1 MQGRENFIRF
11 WDKILGSSSDTE
23 AAQHPVVSPQGT
35 PVVEA
40 RGSPDRQN
48 LSLGGNLTSEGL
60 KGASEPV
67 SSDLAVSSESSE
79 VVGAVQLP
87 DAIREVVSDS
97 AGGVVTASGE
107 PKPHGPKSLQSL
119 VQKYCVYEGYI
130 ELDRISPGNNPRVV
144 KECSVDIIK
153 NSILNSGWDDS
164 SVFIICVVTDDNNL
178 TNPDKVR
185 SDPELLAFVIE
196 HCTFVFVNG
205 HHRDL
210 ALKVLKKAEFTKFP
224 LPSKVKCQ
232 LCVGISDWDHFLISK
247 KANFVSCA
255 AAPDTIFDKITAVD
269 RAIEQFTIMFP
280 KQKQTET
287 KIKNFFEEEVGE
299 KTISTASFN
308 LYYNLSKVFSK
319 ETKAVLKHD
328 TLLSS
333 GEFLTTDAMK
343 HIVQETKKNLRLC
356 LSGTTVPHCMHQHNV
371 QVLLVQ
377 RYSYV
382 EHFLSGD
389 ISLH

>member
-23 AAQHPVVSPQGT
+23 AAQQPVVSPQGT

-48 LSLGGNLTSEGL
+48 LTLSGNLTSEGL

-97 AGGVVTASGE
+97 AGGVVTATGE

-164 SVFIICVVTDDNNL
+164 SVFIICVVTDDNTL
-178 TNPDKVR
+178 TDPEKVR
-185 SDPELLAFVIE
+185 SDPKLLAFVIE
-196 HCTFVFVNG
+196 HCSFVFVNG

-210 ALKVLKKAEFTKFP
+210 ALKILKQADFTKFP
-224 LPSKVKCQ
+224 LPIKVKCQ
-232 LCVGISDWDHFLISK
+232 LCVGISD
-247 KANFVSCA
+247 
-255 AAPDTIFDKITAVD
+255 
-269 RAIEQFTIMFP
+269 
-280 KQKQTET
+280 
-287 KIKNFFEEEVGE
+287 
-299 KTISTASFN
+299 
-308 LYYNLSKVFSK
+308 
-319 ETKAVLKHD
+319 
-328 TLLSS
+328 
-333 GEFLTTDAMK
+333 
-343 HIVQETKKNLRLC
+343 
-356 LSGTTVPHCMHQHNV
+356 
-371 QVLLVQ
+371 
-377 RYSYV
+377 
-382 EHFLSGD
+382 
-389 ISLH
+389 

>member
-1 MQGRENFIRF
+1 MIYVLLCVQGRKNFIRF
-11 WDKILGSSSDTE
+11 WDKILGCSSDTE

-48 LSLGGNLTSEGL
+48 LTLGGNLTSEGL

-97 AGGVVTASGE
+97 AGVVEASTMQATPAGSGVVTATGE

-164 SVFIICVVTDDNNL
+164 SVFIICVVTDDNTL
-178 TNPDKVR
+178 T
-185 SDPELLAFVIE
+185 DPETHPKLLAFVI
-196 HCTFVFVNG
+196 
-205 HHRDL
+205 
-210 ALKVLKKAEFTKFP
+210 
-224 LPSKVKCQ
+224 
-232 LCVGISDWDHFLISK
+232 
-247 KANFVSCA
+247 
-255 AAPDTIFDKITAVD
+255 
-269 RAIEQFTIMFP
+269 
-280 KQKQTET
+280 
-287 KIKNFFEEEVGE
+287 
-299 KTISTASFN
+299 
-308 LYYNLSKVFSK
+308 
-319 ETKAVLKHD
+319 
-328 TLLSS
+328 
-333 GEFLTTDAMK
+333 
-343 HIVQETKKNLRLC
+343 
-356 LSGTTVPHCMHQHNV
+356 
-371 QVLLVQ
+371 
-377 RYSYV
+377 
-382 EHFLSGD
+382 
-389 ISLH
+389 